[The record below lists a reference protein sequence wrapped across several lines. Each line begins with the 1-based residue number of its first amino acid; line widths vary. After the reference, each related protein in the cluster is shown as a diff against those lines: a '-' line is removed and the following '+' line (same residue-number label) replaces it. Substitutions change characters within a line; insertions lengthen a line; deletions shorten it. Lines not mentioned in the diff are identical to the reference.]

1 MPGEMLYRPDPQPLP
16 SRMPEYVDNLLVKL
30 DKPNLSPEINS
41 ALQKYWRTANYIV
54 AAMIFLQDNVYLTP
68 DLKFEDIKPRL
79 LGQWGTCP
87 ALMLIYSH
95 LNHLVKIHGLDVIY
109 VVGSGQGAPIILA
122 NL

>member
-1 MPGEMLYRPDPQPLP
+1 MPGEILDRPDPQPLP
-16 SRMPEYVDNLLVKL
+16 SRVPEYVDNLLSKL

-79 LGQWGTCP
+79 LG
-87 ALMLIYSH
+87 H
-95 LNHLVKIHGLDVIY
+95 LGDMSSIDADLLPPEPLG
-109 VVGSGQGAPIILA
+109 
-122 NL
+122 